1 MIPGI
6 DSRRG
11 RMLVVALALAAC
23 GGGSGTTGSGG
34 AAVTGS
40 GGAGAEGGSAVPG
53 TGGGTAT
60 GGRASGGTAP
70 GTGGKGGMAGG
81 TASGGHASGGVAGG
95 TASGGHAS
103 GGTTPG
109 TGGKGGGGAPGSGGT
124 SGTATGPTV
133 AGCPILPANH
143 VFNTPIDGLPVDPH
157 SSNYL
162 TTIGAHNLH
171 LDLGQ
176 STDIGMADTYYGIP
190 YNVVHGATQA
200 WGPVYFHSADPDVA
214 WDPRPESDC
223 VDMSSGAAR
232 TQVSPCSSSAA
243 PNPVFPIPAMPLVEG
258 GIDTDPSQPYGDH
271 HILLLDADACVLSEL
286 YHAYPHAGGGWDIF
300 GSAMFDL
307 RSTKLRPDGWTSA
320 DAAGFPIM
328 PLLLRADEATA
339 GPINHALRFTIQS
352 SKIRNAAIWPARHYT
367 TNGTTSTNLPPMGQ
381 LFRLK
386 ASYQIPANFNAQAR
400 AILQAMKTYGMYIAD
415 GGSDMYV
422 TGEPSAAWMDDTF
435 SQVQS
440 VGSSQFEAV
449 DITPIMQ
456 RAGFDPDSA
465 AVPAP

>member
-1 MIPGI
+1 VGT
-6 DSRRG
+6 
-11 RMLVVALALAAC
+11 
-23 GGGSGTTGSGG
+23 GGVPGSGG
-34 AAVTGS
+34 HGS
-40 GGAGAEGGSAVPG
+40 GGAVPG
-53 TGGGTAT
+53 TGGQGTA
-60 GGRASGGTAP
+60 
-70 GTGGKGGMAGG
+70 
-81 TASGGHASGGVAGG
+81 
-95 TASGGHAS
+95 
-103 GGTTPG
+103 
-109 TGGKGGGGAPGSGGT
+109 GAPGSGGAAGSAGT
-124 SGTATGPTV
+124 PGSGGTAGSAGTPGNSPGTGPMI
-133 AGCPILPANH
+133 AGCPILPPNH
-143 VFNTPIDGLPVDPH
+143 VFNTPIDNLPVDPH
-157 SSNYL
+157 AANYL
-162 TTIGAHNLH
+162 TTIGSHNLH

-176 STDIGMADTYYGIP
+176 STDISMADTYYGIP
-190 YNVVHGATQA
+190 YNVVHGTAQA
-200 WGPVYFHSADPDVA
+200 WGPVYFRSADPDVD

-223 VDMSSGAAR
+223 VDMSSGAAH
-232 TQVSPCSSSAA
+232 TQISPCTASAA
-243 PNPVFPIPAMPLVEG
+243 ANPVFPIPAMPLVEG

-271 HILLLDADACVLSEL
+271 HILLLDADACVLTEL

-339 GPINHALRFTIQS
+339 GQISHALRFTIQS
-352 SKIRNAAIWPARHYT
+352 SKIRNAPIWPARHFT

-386 ASYQIPANFNAQAR
+386 ASYQIPSTFNFQAR

-449 DITPIMQ
+449 DVTPIMQ
-456 RAGFDPDSA
+456 RAGFDPNSA

>member
-6 DSRRG
+6 GSRTW
-11 RMLVVALALAAC
+11 RMRVVVLGTLAGAC
-23 GGGSGTTGSGG
+23 GGGSGTS
-34 AAVTGS
+34 GS
-40 GGAGAEGGSAVPG
+40 GGAGVVG
-53 TGGGTAT
+53 TGGSGDNGGALGT
-60 GGRASGGTAP
+60 GGVAASGGHGSGGTAP
-70 GTGGKGGMAGG
+70 GTGGKGAAG
-81 TASGGHASGGVAGG
+81 SG
-95 TASGGHAS
+95 
-103 GGTTPG
+103 
-109 TGGKGGGGAPGSGGT
+109 GGT
-124 SGTATGPTV
+124 SGTGTSPTV
-133 AGCPILPANH
+133 AGCPILPSNH
-143 VFNTPIDGLPVDPH
+143 VFNTPIDGLPVDAH
-157 SSNYL
+157 SASYL

-176 STDIGMADTYYGIP
+176 STDISMADTYYGIP
-190 YNVVHGATQA
+190 YNVVHGATQS
-200 WGPVYFHSADPDVA
+200 WGSVYFRSADPDVD

-223 VDMSSGAAR
+223 VDMSSSAAH
-232 TQVSPCSSSAA
+232 TEVSPCTAA
-243 PNPVFPIPAMPLVEG
+243 AAANPVFPVPAMPLVEG
-258 GIDTDPSQPYGDH
+258 GIDKDPSQPYGDH
-271 HILLLDADACVLSEL
+271 HILLLDADSCILSEL
-286 YHAYPHAGGGWDIF
+286 YHAYPHAGGGWDIY

-307 RSTKLRPDGWTSA
+307 RSAKLRPDGWTSA

-328 PLLLRADEATA
+328 PLLLRADEASA
-339 GPINHALRFTIQS
+339 GQISHALRFTIQS
-352 SKIRNAAIWPARHYT
+352 SKIRNAPIWPARHYT

-386 ASYQIPANFNAQAR
+386 ASYQIPATVNAQAR

-440 VGSSQFEAV
+440 VGSAQFEAV
-449 DITPIMQ
+449 DIGAIMQ

>member
-1 MIPGI
+1 
-6 DSRRG
+6 
-11 RMLVVALALAAC
+11 VAVLATVTIAAC
-23 GGGSGTTGSGG
+23 GGG
-34 AAVTGS
+34 A
-40 GGAGAEGGSAVPG
+40 GAGGRGGVA
-53 TGGGTAT
+53 GTAT
-60 GGRASGGTAP
+60 GGTSAV
-70 GTGGKGGMAGG
+70 GTGGLPAGG
-81 TASGGHASGGVAGG
+81 GN
-95 TASGGHAS
+95 
-103 GGTTPG
+103 G
-109 TGGKGGGGAPGSGGT
+109 TGGTVPGSGGKASGGAPGSGGSAGTGT
-124 SGTATGPTV
+124 SPTI

-143 VFNTPIDGLPVDPH
+143 IFNTPIDALPVDPQ
-157 SSNYL
+157 SAKYL
-162 TTIGAHNLH
+162 GTIGTHNLH

-176 STDIGMADTYYGIP
+176 STDISMVDTYYGIP

-200 WGPVYFHSADPDVA
+200 WGPVYFRSSDPDVN

-223 VDMSSGAAR
+223 VDMSSGAAH
-232 TQVSPCSSSAA
+232 TEVSPCVTTTAA
-243 PNPVFPIPAMPLVEG
+243 NPVFPIPAMPLVEG

-307 RSTKLRPDGWTSA
+307 RSNKLRPDGWTSA

-328 PLLLRADEATA
+328 PLLLRADEASA
-339 GPINHALRFTIQS
+339 GQIDHALRFTITS
-352 SKIRNAAIWPARHYT
+352 SKIRNAPIWPARHYT

-386 ASYQIPANFNAQAR
+386 ASYQIPSNYNTQSR

-422 TGEPSAAWMDDTF
+422 TGEPSASWMDDTF

-449 DITPIMQ
+449 DISTIMQ
-456 RAGFDPDSA
+456 RSGFDPNSA
-465 AVPAP
+465 AVPPP

>member
-1 MIPGI
+1 
-6 DSRRG
+6 
-11 RMLVVALALAAC
+11 MLAVARALAAC
-23 GGGSGTTGSGG
+23 DGGYGTTGSGG
-34 AAVTGS
+34 AAVSGS

-95 TASGGHAS
+95 AASGGHGS
-103 GGTTPG
+103 GGTAPG
-109 TGGKGGGGAPGSGGT
+109 TGGK

-133 AGCPILPANH
+133 AGCPVLPANH

-176 STDIGMADTYYGIP
+176 STAIGMADTYYGIP

-300 GSAMFDL
+300 GSAMFAL
-307 RSTKLRPDGWTSA
+307 RSTKLRPDGWPSA

-328 PLLLRADEATA
+328 PLL
-339 GPINHALRFTIQS
+339 
-352 SKIRNAAIWPARHYT
+352 
-367 TNGTTSTNLPPMGQ
+367 
-381 LFRLK
+381 
-386 ASYQIPANFNAQAR
+386 
-400 AILQAMKTYGMYIAD
+400 
-415 GGSDMYV
+415 
-422 TGEPSAAWMDDTF
+422 
-435 SQVQS
+435 
-440 VGSSQFEAV
+440 
-449 DITPIMQ
+449 
-456 RAGFDPDSA
+456 
-465 AVPAP
+465 